1 LTKTVYDYSKL
12 RGRIVEKFGTQSKFA
27 DAMGWSDRTM
37 SLKMSGEVPWRQPDI
52 VQAVELLEL
61 KQEDISSY
69 FFTYVVQID

>member
-1 LTKTVYDYSKL
+1 
-12 RGRIVEKFGTQSKFA
+12 
-27 DAMGWSDRTM
+27 M